1 MASITQTIPN
11 FFGGISK
18 VPDSQMGQGQVKDA
32 LNCIPD
38 LNKGLYKRPGAMR
51 VGTAPLS
58 GATSTGVWFHYY
70 RDETEGSYIGQV
82 QTDGSVSMWDG
93 DTGNAITV
101 NYESGQQTNL
111 QNYLSN
117 GTIGSETLQ
126 FTTINDST
134 FVVNRNVTA
143 AMEATSVSKTD
154 ERPHTYSAFIEL
166 KRTQNGRQYGINIH
180 NPTSNTTTS
189 ISTATQASAN
199 PTGEGYSTF
208 SGNQGH
214 CPFVGT
220 KVFTLNS
227 GSKTN
232 LVFRLTVTGQQGPV
246 PNHTDESPEAGDY
259 TCTYS
264 HRLDLLHGGE
274 GWTVGSAGSV
284 TLEGKSY
291 PINVDKIETVS
302 VRASIKAVRPDPTPF
317 DQQTN
322 VTPDS
327 ILGGITAELSGTG
340 ISHEV
345 IGNGIYFYSNTTNF
359 TVEAQN
365 TDLMSVITDQVNDV
379 TGLPFQC
386 KHGYIVKVSNSSS
399 ADDDY
404 YLRFEGNG
412 GGSGPGSW
420 VECAEPGIADS
431 IDPLTV
437 PIVIQ
442 RQSNGQFIVKRFT
455 YTQRSVGDTNTN
467 PEPSFIGKKINKV
480 LFFRNRLAFL
490 SDENVILSQPGDLG
504 NFFVNTALTVSGT
517 DPIDI
522 SCSSKYPA
530 ILFDALEVNTG
541 LIVFAE
547 NQQFLLATDSDI
559 LNPETARLSSISTY
573 NYNTDVPPFSL
584 GTVAGFLDNAGAHT
598 RFFVMSNVAREG
610 EPNVNELSKVVS
622 TALSKDIDLL
632 ADSRENTTIFF
643 GKKSSDEVFGYK
655 YFNVADR
662 QVQSSWFRWKHT
674 RPIVYHCCVND
685 TYIFVDDQN
694 FLQKINLIRDDD
706 STFTEN
712 SKEYVVH
719 LDNYVAATG
728 GSYDSATRQTTFTL
742 SWLSSITDKS
752 VDLVA
757 VKPGADGLIVLN
769 VDVPSSGTTVT
780 VPGNEPA
787 LTFGYA
793 YTMQVDFPRFYVQKV
808 VGERTI
814 NEERGSLVVH
824 RIKPS
829 FGRLGQY
836 ETVVTRVGKTDY
848 TDEFTSSTFNQYL
861 VADVL
866 VEDEYIGTVPVYEK
880 NNNFN
885 LSIKSTTPLPATLI
899 SLTWEGDYSP
909 KYYKNV

>member
-82 QTDGSVSMWDG
+82 QTDGSVNMWDG

-712 SKEYVVH
+712 SEEYVVH

-861 VADVL
+861 VADVQ